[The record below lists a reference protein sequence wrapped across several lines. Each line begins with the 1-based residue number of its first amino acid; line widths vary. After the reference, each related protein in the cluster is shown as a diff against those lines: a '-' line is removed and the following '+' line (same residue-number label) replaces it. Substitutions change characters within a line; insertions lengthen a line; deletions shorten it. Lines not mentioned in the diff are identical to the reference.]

1 MFLQPFFPGSLDDIS
16 VIGYFLLLFY
26 IRSHWTEPKTNLQLM
41 YKKGFCANT
50 KKTHVM
56 MKWKKSLPGM
66 DDKVVHWKLH
76 YFALQDVPQGGDDEV
91 IIERIWGR
99 QRVKKN
105 DDKQYQA

>member
-1 MFLQPFFPGSLDDIS
+1 
-16 VIGYFLLLFY
+16 
-26 IRSHWTEPKTNLQLM
+26 
-41 YKKGFCANT
+41 
-50 KKTHVM
+50 

-99 QRVKKN
+99 QGEEERW
-105 DDKQYQA
+105 QAVPSLMLSRPFLSLLASEWM

>member
-1 MFLQPFFPGSLDDIS
+1 
-16 VIGYFLLLFY
+16 
-26 IRSHWTEPKTNLQLM
+26 
-41 YKKGFCANT
+41 
-50 KKTHVM
+50 
-56 MKWKKSLPGM
+56 M